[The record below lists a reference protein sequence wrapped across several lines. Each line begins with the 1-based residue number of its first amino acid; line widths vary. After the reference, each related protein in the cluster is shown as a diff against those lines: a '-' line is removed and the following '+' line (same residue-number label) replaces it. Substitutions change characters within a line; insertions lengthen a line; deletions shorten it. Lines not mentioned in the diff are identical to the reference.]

1 MESARGMG
9 MTESQ
14 ILWKVQFPLSIKP
27 MFAGFRLATLQ
38 AIGNCILAGLIG
50 GGGLGS
56 LIFLGLAQSAP
67 DMVLGASF
75 MVVAVAAIADLML
88 RSGEH
93 LISMKY
99 RGSYD

>member
-1 MESARGMG
+1 MG

-88 RSGEH
+88 RSGES